1 MRFFSRFCIESIEHR
16 LTAIIRHTTSCDA
29 SARCGFSL
37 AFILRIAAS
46 ISVDGVAIFMALNIS
61 LILRLE
67 DSNNIFCT
75 ALYLIYF
82 FVRHT

>member
-1 MRFFSRFCIESIEHR
+1 MRFFSRYRIESIEHR

-61 LILRLE
+61 LILSLE

-82 FVRHT
+82 FGHHT

>member
-61 LILRLE
+61 LILSLE

-82 FVRHT
+82 FVHHT